1 MPQKKHLI
9 DQVVDDLGAWMT
21 TTRQHLVEG
30 FYQGDRAPFAADI
43 PGTEA
48 VALYRDKL
56 FPDGQRD
63 EAEIDRFLKSRG
75 ESAYARLLLE
85 IDRMNKRDLKTEAPP
100 RPAEPPA
107 QEDY

>member
-1 MPQKKHLI
+1 MPQKHLF
-9 DQVVDDLGAWMT
+9 DQTIDDLKDWMT
-21 TTRQHLVEG
+21 STREYLVSG
-30 FYQGDRAPFAADI
+30 MYQGDRAPLAADI

-63 EAEIDRFLKSRG
+63 EAEIDRFVRSRG

-85 IDRMNKRDLKTEAPP
+85 IDRMNKRDLKTEKPP
-100 RPAEPPA
+100 RPPA
-107 QEDY
+107 QEGY